1 MGLRDGN
8 IASKLPAARLGLLCL
23 LLSISPLSAAPTQT
37 LNANLI
43 ISKLERNYGPR
54 AGKRANAWFKT
65 MQTADG
71 MTERE
76 KLTEVNRFF
85 NLFTF
90 IDDIKLWGESNYWAT
105 PLEFIGVSGGDC
117 EDFSIAKYFTLL
129 QIGVPEDKL
138 RITMVKAK
146 TVDQY
151 HMVLTYYETPG
162 AVPLVLD
169 NLDPQIKPATARRD
183 LVPVYSFNGKQL
195 WLNKQKGRGEL
206 AGSSKRLKKWND
218 LTNRLEVDRLRQP
231 KIKLE

>member
-1 MGLRDGN
+1 MQRRERN
-8 IASKLPAARLGLLCL
+8 RCATASVFRLGLLFL
-23 LLSISPLSAAPTQT
+23 LISISPISAAPTQT

-43 ISKLERNYGPR
+43 IAQLERNYGPR
-54 AGKRANAWFKT
+54 AGKRANAWFNT
-65 MQTADG
+65 MKSAEN
-71 MTERE
+71 MSERD
-76 KLTEVNRFF
+76 KLTKVNRFF

-129 QIGVPEDKL
+129 HVGVPEDKL

-162 AVPLVLD
+162 SVPLVLD
-169 NLDPQIKPATARRD
+169 NLDPQIKPATQRRD

-206 AGSSKRLKKWND
+206 AGSAKRLKKWND
-218 LTNRLEVDRLRQP
+218 LTHRLEVDRLRQP
-231 KIKLE
+231 KIRLE